1 MKRATRT
8 NSVQGTMA
16 LAAALAG
23 EVRPGDVIALEG
35 DLGAGKTQ
43 FVRGL
48 VQGLGGNGR
57 AVSSPTF
64 VLMNIYDTP
73 RMKVYHLDAY
83 RVGGEEDL
91 EAIGFSELLEQGG
104 VVVVEW
110 WQRVAGLLPEKKWLV
125 KIVSVSPRVR
135 EIAVTRPTMA

>member
-1 MKRATRT
+1 VNTTARTR
-8 NSVQGTMA
+8 SVQET
-16 LAAALAG
+16 LAVAARLAK

-48 VQGLGGNGR
+48 VQGLGGETR

-73 RMKVYHLDAY
+73 RLQVYHLDAY

-104 VVVVEW
+104 LVVVEW
-110 WQRVAGLLPEKKWLV
+110 WQRVAGLLPQQKWLV
-125 KIVSVSPRVR
+125 RLTSVSPRVR
-135 EIAVTRPTMA
+135 NIEILPPR

>member
-1 MKRATRT
+1 MTRT
-8 NSVQGTMA
+8 ARTKSVQETIE
-16 LAAALAG
+16 LAARLAK
-23 EVRPGDVIALEG
+23 EMRPGDVIALEG

-43 FVRGL
+43 FARGL
-48 VQGLGGNGR
+48 VQGLGGEGR

-73 RMKVYHLDAY
+73 TLKVYHLDAY

-104 VVVVEW
+104 LVVVEW
-110 WQRVAGLLPEKKWLV
+110 WQRVAALLPQEKWLV
-125 KIVSVSPRVR
+125 RITSLSPRVR
-135 EIAVTRPTMA
+135 SFEIVSPRG